1 MPKLPAEM
9 VSGDTMAQ
17 SEKSWPLFRSLAS
30 WRPADLPG
38 DLIAGLTLA
47 AIAIPEQMATSRLGG
62 FEPQIGFFAFIAGS
76 VGFAMLGGNRFLSC
90 GADFTIT
97 PIFAGGLAALAAT
110 GSADYQALAI
120 ALALIVGL
128 MLLASGLFR
137 LGGIAN
143 LLSVPVT
150 VGFLLGISVHIMV
163 SQLPGVL
170 GLPSPAGSTLDRI
183 GAIAGQLGGSN
194 PVTMLLGFGVLAAVF
209 VCEMINARIPGALIG
224 LVAATLAVIGAGL
237 ESKGVKVV
245 GTVPAT
251 LPMPTLPDVAPD
263 RWLRLVPLAFV
274 IAIVVMVQTAA
285 TTRSFLSDP
294 KKPADVDRDFLGVGA
309 GSVLAGIFGAFP
321 VNASP
326 PRTGIVAETGGH
338 SQLAGLAAA
347 AIVLALLAFGT
358 SLLKHVPDA
367 ALGGI
372 LLFVALRII
381 RVKQIALIYRQSIWE
396 FALILA
402 TAACIIALPIQQ
414 GAALGIILSLIH
426 GIWSTMRA
434 KLTTF
439 ERVPG
444 TTIWWPA
451 SPPHLE
457 MKGERLPGVAV
468 VGQQAPLSFL
478 NAPTFR
484 SEVMKVVNDEKPKLL
499 VLEASGMVEID
510 FTAAQVLI
518 QLFGECRDQ
527 GVTVALARLEL
538 VRAQQAFERFGIY
551 ETLLRTRVSQ
561 RGRGGAEAG
570 ETRLVD
576 DVVDD
581 GHHAGRNCEA
591 ECLGCLQVQDQFEFG
606 GLPDRQISCLLAF
619 EHPPY
624 VNADL
629 AICIDSARP

>member
-1 MPKLPAEM
+1 
-9 VSGDTMAQ
+9 MARAA
-17 SEKSWPLFRSLAS
+17 KRSWPLFRSLAA

-47 AIAIPEQMATSRLGG
+47 AIAIPEQMATARLGG

-90 GADFTIT
+90 GADSTIT

-120 ALALIVGL
+120 ALALIVGV
-128 MLLASGLFR
+128 MMVAGGLFR
-137 LGGIAN
+137 LGGVAN

-150 VGFLLGISVHIMV
+150 VGFLAGISVHIMV

-170 GLPSPAGSTLDRI
+170 GLPSPSGSTLDRI
-183 GAIAGQLGGSN
+183 GAIASELGRSN
-194 PVTMLLGFGVLAAVF
+194 PVTVLIGFGVLATVF
-209 VCEMINARIPGALIG
+209 VSETISAKIPGALIG

-251 LPMPTLPDVAPD
+251 LPMPTLPELSPD

-294 KKPADVDRDFLGVGA
+294 DKPADVDRDFLGTGA

-358 SLLKHVPDA
+358 GLLKHVPDA

-381 RVKQIALIYRQSIWE
+381 RLKQIALIYRQSKWE
-396 FALILA
+396 FLLILA
-402 TAACIIALPIQQ
+402 TATCIIALPIQQ
-414 GAALGIILSLIH
+414 GAALGIILSLVH
-426 GIWSTMRA
+426 GIWSTTRA

-451 SPPHLE
+451 SPHPQ
-457 MKGERLPGVAV
+457 MKGERLAGVAV

-484 SEVMKVVNDEKPKLL
+484 AEVMKVVNDDKPKLL
-499 VLEASGMVEID
+499 VIEASGMVEID
-510 FTAAQVLI
+510 FTAAQALI
-518 QLFGECRDQ
+518 ALFRECSDQ
-527 GVTVALARLEL
+527 GVTVALARLES
-538 VRAQQAFERFGIY
+538 VRAQDAFERFGIY
-551 ETLLRTRVSQ
+551 QALPRDHVFHSVD
-561 RGRGGAEAG
+561 EAV
-570 ETRLVD
+570 RK
-576 DVVDD
+576 
-581 GHHAGRNCEA
+581 
-591 ECLGCLQVQDQFEFG
+591 LGK
-606 GLPDRQISCLLAF
+606 
-619 EHPPY
+619 
-624 VNADL
+624 
-629 AICIDSARP
+629 